1 MVVFTP
7 LLDGPQLSSR
17 WAARYASV
25 LADDPGSTVLTLT
38 SFGMAERSRPN
49 GHNSSPVIALWK
61 NPGRGTREIPL
72 EAGAQGVLLSA
83 SADRT
88 PRRSSDGRRPV
99 VNGGEFFDMSVHQ
112 VRAATAGS
120 GPAEPPLSDTTERP
134 GLEADDLTILTS
146 WAQAVAE
153 VLTVSPERVEAVLA
167 DAHASALWRTPLGL
181 PEPSPQFSRAIDTI
195 DHAVGA
201 ASLAA
206 GMPTAETVLTGIADG
221 GSGQQSPD
229 WLAHRVLQAAL
240 EQRLARTALCDDL
253 HSYPSPTL

>member
-1 MVVFTP
+1 
-7 LLDGPQLSSR
+7 
-17 WAARYASV
+17 
-25 LADDPGSTVLTLT
+25 
-38 SFGMAERSRPN
+38 
-49 GHNSSPVIALWK
+49 
-61 NPGRGTREIPL
+61 
-72 EAGAQGVLLSA
+72 
-83 SADRT
+83 
-88 PRRSSDGRRPV
+88 
-99 VNGGEFFDMSVHQ
+99 MSVHQ
-112 VRAATAGS
+112 VRAATAGY

-153 VLTVSPERVEAVLA
+153 VLTVSPERVEPVLA
-167 DAHASALWRTPLGL
+167 DAHAGAPWRTPLGL

-253 HSYPSPTL
+253 HSYPSSTL